1 MLDIKI
7 IIAVKHIYIV
17 LLSAI
22 LVPLFS
28 ACQKE
33 QNEFI
38 DNGTYNFSLSVLND
52 DYTEVIPIKGVKAS
66 QVASKSNLP
75 SWVRD
80 VYLTGGVENG
90 HLLLGIDVKADP
102 AMEDR
107 REAAITLNMT
117 NGSTVELKLVQWPT
131 FTDGTN
137 DVLQSTNTQFEKK
150 WYDVQEIEL
159 VVSSGYENGRLV
171 TQSIKAPLPW
181 AHDLLPQQHL
191 PEETL
196 MNMMAFKEDWALVFN
211 LTGIKS
217 RPNFHY
223 FALYN
228 KYCGKL
234 RIFYYITQE
243 NMPESD
249 ANDHMWVAAFDK
261 SLAEHVSAQ
270 FALPYNVAPTENF
283 KSLANVFMT
292 TAKTDSWKQGTAGKV
307 IPAVGWWAFD
317 VDLSLMRP
325 HDFFARELTKSL
337 QVSLKL
343 FNQDNVWLDS
353 IMQGSLD
360 GKLDGKMNLEAL
372 EKTFSSLSAGGKA
385 GTVFGDFFGSA
396 GGLLMNTYFLK
407 TTAGGENAN
416 GGWACLAGCV
426 ISLAGKYLNDFAR
439 DENPPKPDENFGKF
453 DADIN
458 LDLQATMTT
467 SGVISGERSTT
478 VPNAEM
484 SSGYLKQKD
493 ADGKDTYLGS
503 GVCNIDYTPVIYV
516 VKDAYWYER
525 HAKVF
530 SKSKAFNL
538 ENDETKPV
546 NSYYIAKDAS
556 LPGLRLISFLDPT
569 SIGGIR
575 LNTALYPE
583 GLENVNVNISYG
595 VFPGSNPGY
604 TNAFRSAI
612 GLEKLPYWTL
622 CSKSEFSTQNNT
634 QFKTFKYPRTSIIF
648 QDIKPDEAVFADVVA
663 TRLSSQ
669 LINGNI
675 ERRYYGQSA
684 YYTKQSITPDEV
696 DNVQYVSDPEIFVPF
711 SIEKKCLYDPIVPD
725 FVVTVQITAKVSAGE
740 GYYVTHTLRFVPQ
753 IVLISYKDIDRI
765 AREANSRRPF
775 LTGPAGVTVNYSTMD
790 QLLNRLSNFTTA
802 VKE

>member
-1 MLDIKI
+1 M
-7 IIAVKHIYIV
+7 KHIYFV

-22 LVPLFS
+22 LVSLLS

-33 QNEFI
+33 QNEPI
-38 DNGTYNFSLSVLND
+38 DNGTYNYSLSVLND

-75 SWVRD
+75 SWVKD
-80 VYLTGGVENG
+80 VYLTGEVENG
-90 HLLLGIDVKADP
+90 NLLLGIDVKGDP
-102 AMEDR
+102 TLEDR
-107 REAAITLNMT
+107 REAAITLSMSNR
-117 NGSTVELKLVQWPT
+117 STVELKLVQWPT
-131 FTDGTN
+131 LTDGTN
-137 DVLQSTNTQFEKK
+137 AVLESTNTQFEKK
-150 WYDVQEIEL
+150 WYDAREIDL
-159 VVSSGYENGRLV
+159 VVGSGYENGIP
-171 TQSIKAPLPW
+171 SIKTITVALPW

-191 PEETL
+191 PEKTL
-196 MNMMAFKEDWALVFN
+196 MEMMAFKEDWSLVFN
-211 LTGIKS
+211 LTGILS
-217 RPNFHY
+217 RPDYHY
-223 FALYN
+223 FGLYN
-228 KYCGKL
+228 RYSGKL

-243 NMPESD
+243 NMPASD
-249 ANDHMWVAAFDK
+249 ANDHMWVAAFDN
-261 SLAEHVSAQ
+261 SLAEHLSAQ
-270 FALPYNVAPTENF
+270 FALPYNVTPTDKY
-283 KSLANVFMT
+283 KSLANVVMT
-292 TAKTDSWKQGTAGKV
+292 TARTDSWKQGTTGKV

-317 VDLSLMRP
+317 VDMSTMRP
-325 HDFFARELTKSL
+325 HNFFAKDLTKSL

-372 EKTFSSLSAGGKA
+372 EKTFSSLSSGGKA
-385 GTVFGDFFGSA
+385 GAVFGDIFGSA
-396 GGLLMNTYFLK
+396 SGLMMNTYFLRAC
-407 TTAGGENAN
+407 TGGLETP
-416 GGWACLAGCV
+416 GGAVTCAIGCAL
-426 ISLAGKYLNDFAR
+426 SLTGKLLDDFAR
-439 DENPPKPDENFGKF
+439 DENPPTLDENFGKF

-484 SSGYLKQKD
+484 SSGYIKQKD
-493 ADGKDTYLGS
+493 ADGKDTFIGS

-538 ENDETKPV
+538 DDDDTKPV

-556 LPGLRLISFLDPT
+556 LPALRLISFLDPT

-604 TNAFRSAI
+604 TNAFRRAI
-612 GLEKLPYWTL
+612 GLEELPYWTL
-622 CSKSEFSTQNNT
+622 CTQSNFSTQDNT
-634 QFKTFKYPRTSIIF
+634 EFKTFKYPRTSDIF
-648 QDIKPDEAVFADVVA
+648 KDISTDDAVFADVVA

-684 YYTKQSITPDEV
+684 YYTRELATPEEV

-725 FVVTVQITAKVSAGE
+725 FVVTVQITANVSTGE
-740 GYYVTHTLRFVPQ
+740 GYFITNTLRFVPK
-753 IVLISYKDIDRI
+753 IVLISYNDIDRI
-765 AREANSRRPF
+765 ASEANSRRTSM
-775 LTGPAGVTVNYSTMD
+775 TGPEGVTVNYSTMD

-802 VKE
+802 VK

>member
-33 QNEFI
+33 QNELI

-75 SWVRD
+75 TWVRD
-80 VYLTGGVENG
+80 VYLTGEVENG
-90 HLLLGIDVKADP
+90 SLLLGIDVKADP

-107 REAAITLNMT
+107 REAAITLNMS
-117 NGSTVELKLVQWPT
+117 NGSTVELELVQWPT
-131 FTDGTN
+131 LTDGTN
-137 DVLQSTNTQFEKK
+137 AVLQSTNTQFENK
-150 WYDVQEIEL
+150 WYDAKEISL
-159 VVSSGYENGRLV
+159 VTGSSYENGRPNITTITV
-171 TQSIKAPLPW
+171 PLPW

-191 PEETL
+191 PEVTL
-196 MNMMAFKEDWALVFN
+196 MQMMAFKEDWSLVFN
-211 LTGIKS
+211 LTGIQS

-223 FALYN
+223 FGLYN
-228 KYCGKL
+228 KYSGKL

-243 NMPESD
+243 NMPASD
-249 ANDHMWVAAFDK
+249 ANDHMWVAAFDN
-261 SLAEHVSAQ
+261 SLAEHLSAQ
-270 FALPYNVAPTENF
+270 FALPYNVTPTDKY
-283 KSLANVFMT
+283 KSLANVVMT
-292 TAKTDSWKQGTAGKV
+292 TARTDSWKQGTTGKV

-317 VDLSLMRP
+317 VDMSTMRP
-325 HDFFARELTKSL
+325 HNFFAKDLTKSL

-343 FNQDNVWLDS
+343 FNQNNVWLDS

-372 EKTFSSLSAGGKA
+372 EKTFSSLSSGGKA
-385 GTVFGDFFGSA
+385 GAVFGDVFGSA

-407 TTAGGENAN
+407 TIADGENAA
-416 GGWACLAGCV
+416 GGWTCVAGCA
-426 ISLAGKYLNDFAR
+426 ISIVGKILNDFAR
-439 DENPPKPDENFGKF
+439 DTNPPKPDENFGKF

-484 SSGYLKQKD
+484 SSGYIKQKD
-493 ADGKDTYLGS
+493 ADGKDTFIGS

-538 ENDETKPV
+538 DDDDTKPV

-556 LPGLRLISFLDPT
+556 LPALRLISFLDPT

-604 TNAFRSAI
+604 TNAFRRAI
-612 GLEKLPYWTL
+612 GLEELPYWTL
-622 CSKSEFSTQNNT
+622 CTQSNFSTQDNT
-634 QFKTFKYPRTSIIF
+634 EFKTFKYPRTSDIF
-648 QDIKPDEAVFADVVA
+648 KDISTDDAVFADVVA

-684 YYTKQSITPDEV
+684 YYTRELATPEEV

-725 FVVTVQITAKVSAGE
+725 FVVTVQITANVSTGE
-740 GYYVTHTLRFVPQ
+740 GYFITNTLRFVPK
-753 IVLISYKDIDRI
+753 IVLISYNDIDRI
-765 AREANSRRPF
+765 ASEANSRRTSM
-775 LTGPAGVTVNYSTMD
+775 TGPEGVTVNYSTMD

>member
-1 MLDIKI
+1 MNK
-7 IIAVKHIYIV
+7 IYI
-17 LLSAI
+17 LLVSAI

-33 QNEFI
+33 QHEPI
-38 DNGTYNFSLSVLND
+38 DNGIYNFSLSVLND

-66 QVASKSNLP
+66 LVASKSNLP
-75 SWVRD
+75 SWVKD

-90 HLLLGIDVKADP
+90 NLLLGIDVKADP

-107 REAAITLNMT
+107 REASITLSMT
-117 NGSTVELKLVQWPT
+117 NGSTVELELVQWPT
-131 FTDGTN
+131 LTDGTN
-137 DVLQSTNTQFEKK
+137 DALQSTNTQFEKK
-150 WYDVQEIEL
+150 WYDAREISL
-159 VVSSGYENGRLV
+159 VTGSGYENGRPNITTITV
-171 TQSIKAPLPW
+171 PLPW

-191 PEETL
+191 AEATL
-196 MNMMAFKEDWALVFN
+196 TQMMVFKEDWSLVFN
-211 LTGIKS
+211 LTGILS

-223 FALYN
+223 FGLYN
-228 KYCGKL
+228 KYSGKL
-234 RIFYYITQE
+234 RIFYYMTQE
-243 NMPESD
+243 NLPESD

-261 SLAEHVSAQ
+261 SLAEHTSAQ
-270 FALPYNVAPTENF
+270 FALPYNVTPTDNY
-283 KSLANVFMT
+283 KSIANVVMT

-307 IPAVGWWAFD
+307 IPAEGWWAFD

-325 HDFFARELTKSL
+325 HNFFAKDLTKSL

-360 GKLDGKMNLEAL
+360 GKLAGKMNLKAL
-372 EKTFSSLSAGGKA
+372 EKTFASLTSGGTAAVASSDVL
-385 GTVFGDFFGSA
+385 GSA

-407 TTAGGENAN
+407 AVAGDATEL
-416 GGWACLAGCV
+416 GGWGCAFGCAL
-426 ISLAGKYLNDFAR
+426 SLTGKLLDDFATDKEPHY
-439 DENPPKPDENFGKF
+439 DEDFGKF

-484 SSGYLKQKD
+484 SSAYLKQKD

-503 GVCNIDYTPVIYV
+503 GVCNIDDTPVIYV

-525 HAKVF
+525 HAMVF
-530 SKSKAFNL
+530 SKEKAFNL

-569 SIGGIR
+569 SIGGIH

-583 GLENVNVNISYG
+583 GLEKVNVSISYG

-612 GLEKLPYWTL
+612 GLEKLPSWTL
-622 CSKSEFSTQNNT
+622 CSRSEFSTQYNP
-634 QFKTFKYPRTSIIF
+634 QFKTFKYPRTSKIF
-648 QDIKPDEAVFADVVA
+648 TDIKPVEDVYADIVA

-684 YYTKQSITPDEV
+684 YYTKQNITPDEV
-696 DNVQYVSDPEIFVPF
+696 DNVQFVSDPEIFVPF
-711 SIEKKCLYDPIVPD
+711 SMEKKCLYDPIVPD
-725 FVVTVQITAKVSAGE
+725 FVVTVQITARVPGFS
-740 GYYVTHTLRFVPQ
+740 VTNTLRFVPK

-765 AREANSRRPF
+765 ASEANSRRNSM
-775 LTGPAGVTVNYSTMD
+775 TGPAGVPVDYPTMD
-790 QLLNRLSNFTTA
+790 QLLSRLSNFTTA

>member
-1 MLDIKI
+1 MKNF
-7 IIAVKHIYIV
+7 YIV

-33 QNEFI
+33 QNELV

-52 DYTEVIPIKGVKAS
+52 DYTEVIPIKGVKVS
-66 QVASKSNLP
+66 RVASKSNLP
-75 SWVRD
+75 SWVKD
-80 VYLTGGVENG
+80 VYLTGGMENG
-90 HLLLGIDVKADP
+90 NLLLGIDVKADP

-117 NGSTVELKLVQWPT
+117 NGSTVDLKLVQWPT
-131 FTDGTN
+131 LTEGTN
-137 DVLQSTNTQFEKK
+137 AVLQSTNTQFEKK
-150 WYDVQEIEL
+150 WYEAKEIAL
-159 VVSSGYENGRLV
+159 VTGSGYENGIP
-171 TQSIKAPLPW
+171 SIKTITVALPW

-191 PEETL
+191 PLETL
-196 MNMMAFKEDWALVFN
+196 MNMMAFKEDWSLAFN
-211 LTGIKS
+211 LTGIPS
-217 RPNFHY
+217 RPNFNY
-223 FALYN
+223 FGLYN
-228 KYCGKL
+228 KYSGKL
-234 RIFYYITQE
+234 RIFYYMTEE
-243 NMPESD
+243 NMPASD

-270 FALPYNVAPTENF
+270 FALPYNVTPTDNY
-283 KSLANVFMT
+283 KSIANVVMT

-307 IPAVGWWAFD
+307 LPAVGWWAFD

-325 HDFFARELTKSL
+325 HDFFAKDLTKSL

-360 GKLDGKMNLEAL
+360 GKLDGKMNLQAL
-372 EKTFSSLSAGGKA
+372 EKTFSSLSSGGKA
-385 GTVFGDFFGSA
+385 GAVFGDVFGSA

-407 TTAGGENAN
+407 TIADGENAA
-416 GGWACLAGCV
+416 GGWTCVAGCA
-426 ISLAGKYLNDFAR
+426 ISIVGKILNDFAR
-439 DENPPKPDENFGKF
+439 DTNPPKPDENFGKF

-467 SGVISGERSTT
+467 AGVISGERSTT

-484 SSGYLKQKD
+484 SSGYFKQKD

-503 GVCNIDYTPVIYV
+503 GVCNIDNTPVIYV

-538 ENDETKPV
+538 EDDKTKPV

-583 GLENVNVNISYG
+583 GLEKVSVNISYG

-604 TNAFRSAI
+604 TNAFRSTI
-612 GLEKLPYWTL
+612 GLEKIPYWTL

-634 QFKTFKYPRTSIIF
+634 EFKTFKYPRTSNIF
-648 QDIKPDEAVFADVVA
+648 KDINPVEDVYADMVA

-696 DNVQYVSDPEIFVPF
+696 DEVQYVSDPEIFVPF
-711 SIEKKCLYDPIVPD
+711 SVEKKCLYDPIVPD
-725 FVVTVQITAKVSAGE
+725 FVVTVQITANVSAGE
-740 GYYVTHTLRFVPQ
+740 GYFVTHTLRFVPK
-753 IVLISYKDIDRI
+753 IVLISYKDIDSI
-765 AREANSRRPF
+765 AGQANSRRASM
-775 LTGPAGVTVNYSTMD
+775 TGPSGVTVDYTTMD

>member
-1 MLDIKI
+1 MKRIYI
-7 IIAVKHIYIV
+7 II
-17 LLSAI
+17 LSAI

-28 ACQKE
+28 ACQKD
-33 QNEFI
+33 QNEPI
-38 DNGTYNFSLSVLND
+38 DNGTYRYSLSVLND
-52 DYTEVIPIKGVKAS
+52 DYTEVIPIKGVQVS
-66 QVASKSNLP
+66 QVASKTNLP
-75 SWVRD
+75 SWVSD

-90 HLLLGIDVKADP
+90 DLLLGIDVKGDP

-117 NGSTVELKLVQWPT
+117 NGSTVELELVQWPSL
-131 FTDGTN
+131 TDGTN
-137 DVLQSTNTQFEKK
+137 DVLQSVNTQFEKK

-171 TQSIKAPLPW
+171 TKSIMEPLPW

-191 PEETL
+191 PEGTL
-196 MNMMAFKEDWALVFN
+196 MQMMAYKEDWALVFN

-217 RPNFHY
+217 RPDYHY
-223 FALYN
+223 FGLYN
-228 KYCGKL
+228 KYSGKL
-234 RIFYYITQE
+234 RIFYYITKE
-243 NMPESD
+243 NMPASD

-261 SLAEHVSAQ
+261 SLAEHTSAQ
-270 FALPYNVAPTENF
+270 FALPYNVTPTEEF

-317 VDLSLMRP
+317 VDLSTMRP
-325 HDFFARELTKSL
+325 HDFFAKDLTKSL

-372 EKTFSSLSAGGKA
+372 EKTFTSLTTAGKA
-385 GTVFGDFFGSA
+385 GTAMGDVFGTF
-396 GGLLMNTYFLK
+396 GGLMMNTYFLK
-407 TTAGGENAN
+407 TIAGGDSMT
-416 GGWACLAGCV
+416 GGAAVCAVGAAV
-426 ISLAGKYLNDFAR
+426 SLVGKIFDDFA
-439 DENPPKPDENFGKF
+439 DDSAPPTPDETFGKF

-493 ADGKDTYLGS
+493 ADGKDTFLGS
-503 GVCNIDYTPVIYV
+503 GVCNIDYSPIIYV

-530 SKSKAFNL
+530 SKEKAFNL
-538 ENDETKPV
+538 EDDETKPV

-556 LPGLRLISFLDPT
+556 QPGLRLISFLDPT
-569 SIGGIR
+569 SIGGIH

-583 GLENVNVNISYG
+583 GLDYVNVNISYG

-622 CSKSEFSTQNNT
+622 CSQSEFSTQGNEE
-634 QFKTFKYPRTSIIF
+634 FKTFKYPRTSDIF
-648 QDIKPDEAVFADVVA
+648 KDIATDDAVFADVVA

-684 YYTKQSITPDEV
+684 YYTKQLVTPEEV
-696 DNVQYVSDPEIFVPF
+696 DEVQYVSDPEIFVPF
-711 SIEKKCLYDPIVPD
+711 SVEKKCLYDPIVPD
-725 FVVTVQITAKVSAGE
+725 FVVTVQITAKVTTGE
-740 GYYVTHTLRFVPQ
+740 GYYITNNMRFVPK

-765 AREANSRRPF
+765 AQEANSRRASM
-775 LTGPAGVTVNYSTMD
+775 TGPAGVTVYYNTMD
-790 QLLNRLSNFTTA
+790 QLLNRLSNFSTA
-802 VKE
+802 VK

>member
-1 MLDIKI
+1 MKN
-7 IIAVKHIYIV
+7 IYII

-33 QNEFI
+33 QNNPI
-38 DNGTYNFSLSVLND
+38 DSGTYSFSLSVLND
-52 DYTEVIPIKGVKAS
+52 DYTEVIPIKGVKVS

-75 SWVRD
+75 FWVSD
-80 VYLTGGVENG
+80 VYLTGGAENG
-90 HLLLGIDVKADP
+90 NLLLGIDVKGDP
-102 AMEDR
+102 TMEDR
-107 REAAITLNMT
+107 REAAITLSMT
-117 NGSTVELKLVQWPT
+117 NGSTVELELIQWPSLT
-131 FTDGTN
+131 GGTN

-150 WYDVQEIEL
+150 WYDAQEIEL

-171 TQSIKAPLPW
+171 TKSINEPLPW

-196 MNMMAFKEDWALVFN
+196 MEMMAYKEDWALVFN

-217 RPNFHY
+217 RPDYHY
-223 FALYN
+223 FGLYN
-228 KYCGKL
+228 KYSGKL
-234 RIFYYITQE
+234 RIFYFITKE
-243 NMPESD
+243 NMPASD

-261 SLAEHVSAQ
+261 SLAEHASAQ
-270 FALPYNVAPTENF
+270 FALPYNVTPTDKY
-283 KSLANVFMT
+283 KSLANVVMA
-292 TAKTDSWKQGTAGKV
+292 TARTDSWKQGTAGKV

-317 VDLSLMRP
+317 VDLSTMRP
-325 HDFFARELTKSL
+325 HDFFAKDLAKSL

-360 GKLDGKMNLEAL
+360 GKLDGKMNLRAL
-372 EKTFSSLSAGGKA
+372 EKTFTSLTKDGQVATGFVNGLE
-385 GTVFGDFFGSA
+385 GV
-396 GGLLMNTYFLK
+396 GGLLTNTYFMK
-407 TTAGGENAN
+407 TIFGESL
-416 GGWACLAGCV
+416 GWGTGVCAFGALV
-426 ISLAGKYLNDFAR
+426 SLAGKFVDDYATETAPSR
-439 DENPPKPDENFGKF
+439 PDEHFGKF

-467 SGVISGERSTT
+467 SGEIIGERSTT

-484 SSGYLKQKD
+484 SSGYFKQKD
-493 ADGKDTYLGS
+493 ADGKDTHLGS

-530 SKSKAFNL
+530 SKEKAFNL
-538 ENDETKPV
+538 DDDDTKPV

-583 GLENVNVNISYG
+583 GLENVIVCISYG

-604 TNAFRSAI
+604 TNAFRRAI
-612 GLEKLPYWTL
+612 GLEELPHWTL
-622 CSKSEFSTQNNT
+622 CAQSNFSTQNNT
-634 QFKTFKYPRTSIIF
+634 EFKTFKYPRTSDIF
-648 QDIKPDEAVFADVVA
+648 KDISTDDAVFADVVA

-684 YYTKQSITPDEV
+684 YYTRELATPEEV
-696 DNVQYVSDPEIFVPF
+696 DNVQFVSDPEIFVPF
-711 SIEKKCLYDPIVPD
+711 SVEKQCLYDPIVPD
-725 FVVTVQITAKVSAGE
+725 FVVTVQITAKVTTGE
-740 GYYVTHTLRFVPQ
+740 GYYITNNMRFVPK

-765 AREANSRRPF
+765 ASEANSRRASM
-775 LTGPAGVTVNYSTMD
+775 TGPAGVTVYYNTMD

>member
-1 MLDIKI
+1 MKRIDII
-7 IIAVKHIYIV
+7 

-33 QNEFI
+33 QNNPI
-38 DNGTYNFSLSVLND
+38 DSGIYSFSLSVLND
-52 DYTEVIPIKGVKAS
+52 DYTEVIPIKGVQAS
-66 QVASKSNLP
+66 QVVSKNNLP
-75 SWVRD
+75 SWVKD
-80 VYLTGGVENG
+80 VYLTGEVENG
-90 HLLLGIDVKADP
+90 NLLLGIDVKGDP
-102 AMEDR
+102 TMEDR

-117 NGSTVELKLVQWPT
+117 NGSTVELELIQWPSLT
-131 FTDGTN
+131 GGDN
-137 DVLQSTNTQFEKK
+137 DVLQSVNTKFEKK

-171 TQSIKAPLPW
+171 TKSIMAPLPW
-181 AHDLLPQQHL
+181 ASDLLPQQHL

-196 MNMMAFKEDWALVFN
+196 MQMMAFKEDWALVFN

-217 RPNFHY
+217 RPDYHY
-223 FALYN
+223 FGLYN
-228 KYCGKL
+228 KYSGKL
-234 RIFYYITQE
+234 RVFYYLTQE
-243 NMPESD
+243 NLPASD

-261 SLAEHVSAQ
+261 SLAEHTSSQ
-270 FALPYNVAPTENF
+270 FALPYKVPATENF
-283 KSLANVFMT
+283 KSTANVLMT
-292 TAKTDSWKQGTAGKV
+292 TAKTNSWKQGTAGKV
-307 IPAVGWWAFD
+307 IPAVGWWAFE
-317 VDLSLMRP
+317 VDLSTMRP
-325 HDFFARELTKSL
+325 HDFFAKELNKSL
-337 QVSLKL
+337 QLSLKL

-360 GKLDGKMNLEAL
+360 GKLAGKLNLQAL
-372 EKTFSSLSAGGKA
+372 EKTFSSLSPDGVAGA
-385 GTVFGDFFGSA
+385 VFGDFFGSG
-396 GGLLMNTYFLK
+396 GGLLMNTYFMK
-407 TTAGGENAN
+407 AITGRSETTGGAV
-416 GGWACLAGCV
+416 GCAIGCAV
-426 ISLAGKYLNDFAR
+426 SFVGKLLDDFALDK
-439 DENPPKPDENFGKF
+439 DEPDYDEDFGKF

-467 SGVISGERSTT
+467 SGIISGERSTR

-484 SSGYLKQKD
+484 SSGYFKQKD

-503 GVCNIDYTPVIYV
+503 GVCNIDYTPIIYV

-530 SKSKAFNL
+530 SKEKAFNL
-538 ENDETKPV
+538 EDDETKPV

-556 LPGLRLISFLDPT
+556 QPGLRLISFLDPT
-569 SIGGIR
+569 SIGGIQ
-575 LNTALYPE
+575 LNTDLYPE
-583 GLENVNVNISYG
+583 GLDCVNVGISYG

-604 TNAFRSAI
+604 TNAFRTAI

-622 CSKSEFSTQNNT
+622 CSKSAFSTQNNEE
-634 QFKTFKYPRTSIIF
+634 FKTFKYPRTDDIF
-648 QDIKPDEAVFADVVA
+648 KDIGTDEAVFANVVA

-684 YYTKQSITPDEV
+684 YYTKQFVTPEEV
-696 DNVQYVSDPEIFVPF
+696 DEVQYVSDPEIFVPF
-711 SIEKKCLYDPIVPD
+711 DVEKQCLYDPIVPD
-725 FVVTVQITAKVSAGE
+725 FVVTVQVTAKVPAVESFS
-740 GYYVTHTLRFVPQ
+740 VTNTLRFVPK

-765 AREANSRRPF
+765 AGEANSRKASM
-775 LTGPAGVTVNYSTMD
+775 TSPAGVTVNYTTMD

>member
-1 MLDIKI
+1 M
-7 IIAVKHIYIV
+7 KHIYFV

-22 LVPLFS
+22 LVSLLS

-33 QNEFI
+33 QNEPI
-38 DNGTYNFSLSVLND
+38 DNGTYNYSLSVLND

-75 SWVRD
+75 SWVKD
-80 VYLTGGVENG
+80 VYLTGEVENG
-90 HLLLGIDVKADP
+90 NLLLGIDVKGDP
-102 AMEDR
+102 TLEDR
-107 REAAITLNMT
+107 REAAITLSMSNR
-117 NGSTVELKLVQWPT
+117 STVELKLVQWPT
-131 FTDGTN
+131 LTDGTN
-137 DVLQSTNTQFEKK
+137 AVLESTNTQFEKK
-150 WYDVQEIEL
+150 WYDAREIDL
-159 VVSSGYENGRLV
+159 VVGSGYENGIP
-171 TQSIKAPLPW
+171 SIKTITVALPW

-191 PEETL
+191 PEKTL
-196 MNMMAFKEDWALVFN
+196 MEMMAFKEDWSLVFN
-211 LTGIKS
+211 LTGILS
-217 RPNFHY
+217 RPDYHY
-223 FALYN
+223 FGLYN
-228 KYCGKL
+228 WYSGQL

-243 NMPESD
+243 NMPASD
-249 ANDHMWVAAFDK
+249 ANDHMWVAAFDN
-261 SLAEHVSAQ
+261 SLAEHLSAQ
-270 FALPYNVAPTENF
+270 FALPYNVTPTDKY
-283 KSLANVFMT
+283 KSLANVVMT
-292 TAKTDSWKQGTAGKV
+292 TARTDSWKQGTTGKV

-317 VDLSLMRP
+317 VDMSTMRP
-325 HDFFARELTKSL
+325 HNFFAKDLTKSL

-343 FNQDNVWLDS
+343 FSQNNVWLDS

-372 EKTFSSLSAGGKA
+372 EKTFSSLSSGGKA
-385 GTVFGDFFGSA
+385 GAVFGDIFGSA
-396 GGLLMNTYFLK
+396 SGLMMNTYFLRAC
-407 TTAGGENAN
+407 TGGLETP
-416 GGWACLAGCV
+416 GGAVTCAIGCAL
-426 ISLAGKYLNDFAR
+426 SLTGKLLDDFAR
-439 DENPPKPDENFGKF
+439 DENPPTLDENFGKF

-484 SSGYLKQKD
+484 SSGYIKQKD
-493 ADGKDTYLGS
+493 ADGKDTFIGS

-538 ENDETKPV
+538 DDDDTKPV

-556 LPGLRLISFLDPT
+556 LPALRLISFLDPT

-604 TNAFRSAI
+604 TNAFRRAI
-612 GLEKLPYWTL
+612 GLEELPYWTL
-622 CSKSEFSTQNNT
+622 CTQSNFSTQDNT
-634 QFKTFKYPRTSIIF
+634 EFKTFKYPRTSDIF
-648 QDIKPDEAVFADVVA
+648 KDISTDDAVFADVVA

-684 YYTKQSITPDEV
+684 YYTRELATPEEV

-725 FVVTVQITAKVSAGE
+725 FVVTVQITAKVPAGE
-740 GYYVTHTLRFVPQ
+740 AFSVTNTLRFVPK

-765 AREANSRRPF
+765 ASEANSRRASM
-775 LTGPAGVTVNYSTMD
+775 TGPAGVTVNYITMD

-802 VKE
+802 VK

>member
-1 MLDIKI
+1 MFGIKI
-7 IIAVKHIYIV
+7 ITVVKHIYFV
-17 LLSAI
+17 LISAI

-33 QNEFI
+33 QNEPI
-38 DNGTYNFSLSVLND
+38 DNGTYNYSLSVLND
-52 DYTEVIPIKGVKAS
+52 DYTEVIPINGVKAS
-66 QVASKSNLP
+66 EVASKSNLP
-75 SWVRD
+75 SWVKD
-80 VYLTGGVENG
+80 VYLTGEVENG
-90 HLLLGIDVKADP
+90 NLLLGIDVKGDP
-102 AMEDR
+102 TLEDR
-107 REAAITLNMT
+107 REAAITLSMSNR
-117 NGSTVELKLVQWPT
+117 STVELKLVQWPT
-131 FTDGTN
+131 LTDGTN
-137 DVLQSTNTQFEKK
+137 AVLQSTNTQFEKK
-150 WYDVQEIEL
+150 WYDAQEIDL
-159 VVSSGYENGRLV
+159 VVESGYENGIPN
-171 TQSIKAPLPW
+171 IKTTTVALPW

-196 MNMMAFKEDWALVFN
+196 MNMMAFKEDWSLVFN
-211 LTGIKS
+211 LTGILS
-217 RPNFHY
+217 RPDYHY
-223 FALYN
+223 FGLYN
-228 KYCGKL
+228 RYSGKL
-234 RIFYYITQE
+234 RVFYYITQE
-243 NMPESD
+243 NMPASD
-249 ANDHMWVAAFDK
+249 ANDHMWVAAFDN
-261 SLAEHVSAQ
+261 SLAEHLSTQ
-270 FALPYNVAPTENF
+270 FALPYNVTPTDKY
-283 KSLANVFMT
+283 KSLANVVMT
-292 TAKTDSWKQGTAGKV
+292 TARTDSWKQGTTGKV
-307 IPAVGWWAFD
+307 IPSVGWWAFD
-317 VDLSLMRP
+317 VDMSTMRP
-325 HDFFARELTKSL
+325 HNFFAKDLTKSL

-343 FNQDNVWLDS
+343 FNQNNVWLDS

-372 EKTFSSLSAGGKA
+372 EKTFSSLSSGGKA
-385 GTVFGDFFGSA
+385 GAVFGDIFGSA
-396 GGLLMNTYFLK
+396 SGLMMNTYFLRAC
-407 TTAGGENAN
+407 TGGLETP
-416 GGWACLAGCV
+416 GGAVTCAIGCAL
-426 ISLAGKYLNDFAR
+426 SLAGKLLDDFAR
-439 DENPPKPDENFGKF
+439 DENPPTLDENFGKF

-484 SSGYLKQKD
+484 SSGYIKQKD
-493 ADGKDTYLGS
+493 ADGKDTFIGS

-538 ENDETKPV
+538 DDDDTKPV

-556 LPGLRLISFLDPT
+556 LPALRLISFLDPT

-604 TNAFRSAI
+604 TNAFRRAI
-612 GLEKLPYWTL
+612 GLEELPYWTL
-622 CSKSEFSTQNNT
+622 CTQSNFSTQDNT
-634 QFKTFKYPRTSIIF
+634 EFKTFKYPRTSDIF
-648 QDIKPDEAVFADVVA
+648 KDISTDDAVFADVVA

-684 YYTKQSITPDEV
+684 YYTRELATPEEV

-725 FVVTVQITAKVSAGE
+725 FVVTVQITANVSTGE
-740 GYYVTHTLRFVPQ
+740 GYFITNTLRFVPK
-753 IVLISYKDIDRI
+753 IVLISYNDIDRI
-765 AREANSRRPF
+765 ASEANSRRASM
-775 LTGPAGVTVNYSTMD
+775 TGPEGVTVNYSTMD

-802 VKE
+802 VK

>member
-1 MLDIKI
+1 M
-7 IIAVKHIYIV
+7 KHIYFV

-22 LVPLFS
+22 LVSLLS

-33 QNEFI
+33 QNEPI
-38 DNGTYNFSLSVLND
+38 DNGTYNYSLSVLND

-75 SWVRD
+75 SWVKD
-80 VYLTGGVENG
+80 VYLTGEVENG
-90 HLLLGIDVKADP
+90 NLLLGIDVKGDP
-102 AMEDR
+102 TLEDR
-107 REAAITLNMT
+107 REAAITLSMSNR
-117 NGSTVELKLVQWPT
+117 STVELKLVQWPT
-131 FTDGTN
+131 LTDGTN
-137 DVLQSTNTQFEKK
+137 AVLESTNTQFEKK
-150 WYDVQEIEL
+150 WYDAREIDL
-159 VVSSGYENGRLV
+159 VVGSGYENGIP
-171 TQSIKAPLPW
+171 SIKTITVALPW

-191 PEETL
+191 PEKTL
-196 MNMMAFKEDWALVFN
+196 MEMMAFKEDWSLVFN
-211 LTGIKS
+211 LTGILS
-217 RPNFHY
+217 RPDYHY
-223 FALYN
+223 FGLYN
-228 KYCGKL
+228 RYSGKL

-243 NMPESD
+243 NMPASD
-249 ANDHMWVAAFDK
+249 ANDHMWVAAFDN
-261 SLAEHVSAQ
+261 SLAEHLSAQ
-270 FALPYNVAPTENF
+270 FALPYNVTPTDKY
-283 KSLANVFMT
+283 KSLANVVMT
-292 TAKTDSWKQGTAGKV
+292 TARTDSWKQGTTGKV

-317 VDLSLMRP
+317 VDMSTMRP
-325 HDFFARELTKSL
+325 HNFFAKDLTKSL

-343 FNQDNVWLDS
+343 FNQNNVWLDS

-372 EKTFSSLSAGGKA
+372 EKTFSSLSSGGKA
-385 GTVFGDFFGSA
+385 GAVFGDIFGSA
-396 GGLLMNTYFLK
+396 SGLMMNTYFLRAC
-407 TTAGGENAN
+407 TGGLETP
-416 GGWACLAGCV
+416 GGAVTCAIGCAL
-426 ISLAGKYLNDFAR
+426 SLTGKLLDDFAR
-439 DENPPKPDENFGKF
+439 DENPPTLDENFGKF

-478 VPNAEM
+478 GPNAEM
-484 SSGYLKQKD
+484 SSGYIKQKD
-493 ADGKDTYLGS
+493 ADGKDTFIGS

-538 ENDETKPV
+538 DDDDTKPV

-556 LPGLRLISFLDPT
+556 LPALRLISFLDPT

-604 TNAFRSAI
+604 TNAFRRAI
-612 GLEKLPYWTL
+612 GLEELPYWTL
-622 CSKSEFSTQNNT
+622 CTQSNFSTQDNT
-634 QFKTFKYPRTSIIF
+634 EFKTFKYPRTSDIF
-648 QDIKPDEAVFADVVA
+648 KDISTDDAVFADVVA

-684 YYTKQSITPDEV
+684 YYTRELATPEEV

-725 FVVTVQITAKVSAGE
+725 FVVTVQITANVSTGE
-740 GYYVTHTLRFVPQ
+740 GYFITNTLRFVPK
-753 IVLISYKDIDRI
+753 IVLISYNDIDRI
-765 AREANSRRPF
+765 ASEANSRRASM
-775 LTGPAGVTVNYSTMD
+775 TGPEGVTVNYSTMD

-802 VKE
+802 VK

>member
-1 MLDIKI
+1 M
-7 IIAVKHIYIV
+7 KHIYFV

-22 LVPLFS
+22 LVSLLS

-33 QNEFI
+33 QNEPI
-38 DNGTYNFSLSVLND
+38 DNGTYNYSLSVLND
-52 DYTEVIPIKGVKAS
+52 DYTEVIPINGVKAS
-66 QVASKSNLP
+66 EVASKSNLP
-75 SWVRD
+75 SWVKD
-80 VYLTGGVENG
+80 VYLTGEVENG
-90 HLLLGIDVKADP
+90 NLLLGIDVKGDP
-102 AMEDR
+102 TLEDR
-107 REAAITLNMT
+107 REAAITLSMSNR
-117 NGSTVELKLVQWPT
+117 STVELKLVQWPT
-131 FTDGTN
+131 LTDGTN
-137 DVLQSTNTQFEKK
+137 AVLESTNTQFEKK
-150 WYDVQEIEL
+150 WYDAREIDL
-159 VVSSGYENGRLV
+159 VVGSGYENGIP
-171 TQSIKAPLPW
+171 SIKTITVALPW

-196 MNMMAFKEDWALVFN
+196 MNMMAFKEDWSLVFN
-211 LTGIKS
+211 LTGILS
-217 RPNFHY
+217 RPDYHY
-223 FALYN
+223 FGLYN
-228 KYCGKL
+228 RYSGKL

-243 NMPESD
+243 NMPASD
-249 ANDHMWVAAFDK
+249 ANDHMWVAAFDN
-261 SLAEHVSAQ
+261 SLAEHLSAQ
-270 FALPYNVAPTENF
+270 FALPYNVTPTDKY
-283 KSLANVFMT
+283 KSLANVVMT
-292 TAKTDSWKQGTAGKV
+292 TARTDSWKQGTTGKV

-317 VDLSLMRP
+317 VDMSTMRP
-325 HDFFARELTKSL
+325 HNFFAKDLTKSL

-343 FNQDNVWLDS
+343 FNQNNVWLDS

-372 EKTFSSLSAGGKA
+372 EKTFSSLSSGGQAGA
-385 GTVFGDFFGSA
+385 VFGDVFGSA
-396 GGLLMNTYFLK
+396 SGLMMNTYFLRAC
-407 TTAGGENAN
+407 TGGLETP
-416 GGWACLAGCV
+416 GGAVTCAIGCAL
-426 ISLAGKYLNDFAR
+426 SLAGKLLDDFAR
-439 DENPPKPDENFGKF
+439 DENPPTLDENFGKF

-484 SSGYLKQKD
+484 SSGYIKQKD
-493 ADGKDTYLGS
+493 ADGKDTFIGS

-538 ENDETKPV
+538 EDDETKPV

-556 LPGLRLISFLDPT
+556 LPALRLISFLDPT

-604 TNAFRSAI
+604 TNAFRRAI
-612 GLEKLPYWTL
+612 GLEELPYWTL
-622 CSKSEFSTQNNT
+622 CTQSNFSTQDNT
-634 QFKTFKYPRTSIIF
+634 EFKTFKYPRTSDIF
-648 QDIKPDEAVFADVVA
+648 KDISTDDAVFADVVA

-684 YYTKQSITPDEV
+684 YYTRELATPEEV

-725 FVVTVQITAKVSAGE
+725 FVVTVQITANVSTGE
-740 GYYVTHTLRFVPQ
+740 GYFITNTLRFVPK
-753 IVLISYKDIDRI
+753 IVLISYNDIDRI
-765 AREANSRRPF
+765 ASEANSRRASM
-775 LTGPAGVTVNYSTMD
+775 TGPEGVTVNYSTMD

-802 VKE
+802 VK

>member
-1 MLDIKI
+1 MKRSFI
-7 IIAVKHIYIV
+7 ILISV
-17 LLSAI
+17 I

-28 ACQKE
+28 ACHKE
-33 QNEFI
+33 LDNNGPV
-38 DNGTYNFSLSVLND
+38 DNGRYSFSLSVLND

-80 VYLTGGVENG
+80 VYLTGEVEDGN
-90 HLLLGIDVKADP
+90 LLLGIDVKADP
-102 AMEDR
+102 TMEDR
-107 REAAITLNMT
+107 REAAITLSMT
-117 NGSTVELKLVQWPT
+117 NGSTVDLKLVQWPSLA
-131 FTDGTN
+131 DGTN
-137 DVLQSTNTQFEKK
+137 AVLQSTNTQFENK
-150 WYDVQEIEL
+150 WYEAKEIDL
-159 VVSSGYENGRLV
+159 VVGSGYENGIPN
-171 TQSIKAPLPW
+171 IKTIKVALPW

-191 PEETL
+191 PERTL
-196 MNMMAFKEDWALVFN
+196 MDMMAFSEDWSLVFN
-211 LTGIKS
+211 LTGILS

-223 FALYN
+223 FGLYN
-228 KYCGKL
+228 KYSGKL
-234 RIFYYITQE
+234 RVFYYITEE
-243 NMPESD
+243 NIPDSD
-249 ANDHMWVAAFDK
+249 ANDHLWVAAFDK
-261 SLAEHVSAQ
+261 SLAEHTSGQ
-270 FALPYNVAPTENF
+270 FSLPYNVAPTDKY
-283 KSLANVFMT
+283 KSLANVVMT

-307 IPAVGWWAFD
+307 IPSVGWWAFD
-317 VDLSLMRP
+317 VDLSTMRP
-325 HDFFARELTKSL
+325 HDFFAKDLTKSL

-360 GKLDGKMNLEAL
+360 GKLDGKMNLRAL
-372 EKTFSSLSAGGKA
+372 EKTFTSLSTDGTAAVAAGDILGAGG
-385 GTVFGDFFGSA
+385 
-396 GGLLMNTYFLK
+396 GLFMNTYFLK
-407 TTAGGENAN
+407 ALTGGETT
-416 GGWACLAGCV
+416 GGAWCAVAGCV
-426 ISLAGKYLNDFAR
+426 VSLVGKLVDDFAA
-439 DENPPKPDENFGKF
+439 DTNPPDPDESFGKL

-484 SSGYLKQKD
+484 SSGYIKQKD
-493 ADGKDTYLGS
+493 ADGKDTFIGS
-503 GVCNIDYTPVIYV
+503 GVCNIDNTPVIYV

-538 ENDETKPV
+538 EDDETKPV

-556 LPGLRLISFLDPT
+556 QPGLRLISFLDPT

-575 LNTALYPE
+575 LNTDLYPE
-583 GLENVNVNISYG
+583 GLKNVNVTISYG

-604 TNAFRSAI
+604 TNAFRTAI
-612 GLEKLPYWTL
+612 GLDKLPYWTL
-622 CSKSEFSTQNNT
+622 CTQSSFSTQDNT
-634 QFKTFKYPRTSIIF
+634 EFKTFKYPRTSAIF
-648 QDIKPDEAVFADVVA
+648 KDINLDEAVFADVVA

-684 YYTKQSITPDEV
+684 YYTREVATPEEV

-711 SIEKKCLYDPIVPD
+711 SVEKKCLYDPIVPD
-725 FVVTVQITAKVSAGE
+725 FVVTVQITANVSTGE
-740 GYYVTHTLRFVPQ
+740 GYFITNTMRFVPK
-753 IVLISYKDIDRI
+753 IVLISYKDIDSI
-765 AREANSRRPF
+765 ASQANSRKNSM
-775 LTGPAGVTVNYSTMD
+775 TGPAGVTVNYSTMD

-802 VKE
+802 VK

>member
-1 MLDIKI
+1 M
-7 IIAVKHIYIV
+7 KHIYFV

-22 LVPLFS
+22 LVSLLS

-33 QNEFI
+33 QNEPI
-38 DNGTYNFSLSVLND
+38 DNGTYNYSLSVLND

-75 SWVRD
+75 SWVKD
-80 VYLTGGVENG
+80 VYLTGEVENG
-90 HLLLGIDVKADP
+90 NLLLGIDVKGDP
-102 AMEDR
+102 TLEDR
-107 REAAITLNMT
+107 REAAITLSMSNR
-117 NGSTVELKLVQWPT
+117 STVELKLVQWPT
-131 FTDGTN
+131 LTEGTN
-137 DVLQSTNTQFEKK
+137 AVLQSTNTQFEKK
-150 WYDVQEIEL
+150 WYEAKEIAL
-159 VVSSGYENGRLV
+159 VTGSGYENGIP
-171 TQSIKAPLPW
+171 SIKTITVALPW

-191 PEETL
+191 PEKTL
-196 MNMMAFKEDWALVFN
+196 MEMMAFKEDWSLVFN
-211 LTGIKS
+211 LTGILS
-217 RPNFHY
+217 RPDYHY
-223 FALYN
+223 FGLYN
-228 KYCGKL
+228 RYSGKL
-234 RIFYYITQE
+234 RIFYYLTQE
-243 NMPESD
+243 NMPASD
-249 ANDHMWVAAFDK
+249 ANDHMWVAAFDN
-261 SLAEHVSAQ
+261 SLAEHLSAQ
-270 FALPYNVAPTENF
+270 FALPYNVTPTDKY
-283 KSLANVFMT
+283 KSLANVVMT
-292 TAKTDSWKQGTAGKV
+292 TARTDSWKQGTTGKV

-317 VDLSLMRP
+317 VDMSTMRP
-325 HDFFARELTKSL
+325 HNFFAKDLTKSL

-343 FNQDNVWLDS
+343 FNQNNVWLDS

-372 EKTFSSLSAGGKA
+372 EKTFSSLSSGGKA
-385 GTVFGDFFGSA
+385 GAVFGDIFGSA
-396 GGLLMNTYFLK
+396 SGLMMNTYFLRAC
-407 TTAGGENAN
+407 TGGLETP
-416 GGWACLAGCV
+416 GGAVTCAIGCAL
-426 ISLAGKYLNDFAR
+426 SLTGKLLDDFAR
-439 DENPPKPDENFGKF
+439 DENPPTLDENFGKF

-484 SSGYLKQKD
+484 SSGYIKQKD
-493 ADGKDTYLGS
+493 ADGKDTFIGS

-538 ENDETKPV
+538 DDDDTKPV

-556 LPGLRLISFLDPT
+556 LPALRLISFLDPT

-604 TNAFRSAI
+604 TNAFRRAI
-612 GLEKLPYWTL
+612 GLEELPYWTL
-622 CSKSEFSTQNNT
+622 CTQSNFSTQDNT
-634 QFKTFKYPRTSIIF
+634 EFKTFKYPRTSDIF
-648 QDIKPDEAVFADVVA
+648 KDISTDDAVFADVVA

-684 YYTKQSITPDEV
+684 YYTRELATPEEV

-725 FVVTVQITAKVSAGE
+725 FVVTVQITANVSTGE
-740 GYYVTHTLRFVPQ
+740 GYFITNTLRFVPK
-753 IVLISYKDIDRI
+753 IVLISYNDIDRI
-765 AREANSRRPF
+765 ASEANSRRASM
-775 LTGPAGVTVNYSTMD
+775 TGPEGVTVNYSTMD
-790 QLLNRLSNFTTA
+790 QLLNRLANFTTA
-802 VKE
+802 VK

>member
-1 MLDIKI
+1 M
-7 IIAVKHIYIV
+7 KHIYFV

-22 LVPLFS
+22 LVSLLS

-33 QNEFI
+33 QNEPI
-38 DNGTYNFSLSVLND
+38 DNGTYNYSLSVLND

-75 SWVRD
+75 SWVKD
-80 VYLTGGVENG
+80 VYLTGEVENG
-90 HLLLGIDVKADP
+90 NLLLGIDVKGDP
-102 AMEDR
+102 TLEDR
-107 REAAITLNMT
+107 REAAITLSMSNR
-117 NGSTVELKLVQWPT
+117 STVELKLVQWPT
-131 FTDGTN
+131 LTDGTN
-137 DVLQSTNTQFEKK
+137 AVLQSTNTQFEKK
-150 WYDVQEIEL
+150 WYDAKEIDL
-159 VVSSGYENGRLV
+159 VTGSGYENGIP
-171 TQSIKAPLPW
+171 SIKTITVALPW

-191 PEETL
+191 PEKTL
-196 MNMMAFKEDWALVFN
+196 MEMMAFKEDWSLVFN
-211 LTGIKS
+211 LTGILS
-217 RPNFHY
+217 RPDYHY
-223 FALYN
+223 FGLYN
-228 KYCGKL
+228 RYSGKL
-234 RIFYYITQE
+234 RIFYYLTQE
-243 NMPESD
+243 NMPASD
-249 ANDHMWVAAFDK
+249 ANDHMWVAAFDN
-261 SLAEHVSAQ
+261 SLAEHLSTQ
-270 FALPYNVAPTENF
+270 FALPYNVTPTDKY
-283 KSLANVFMT
+283 KSLANVVMT
-292 TAKTDSWKQGTAGKV
+292 TARTDSWKQGTTGKV

-317 VDLSLMRP
+317 VDMSTMRP
-325 HDFFARELTKSL
+325 HNFFAKDLTKSL

-343 FNQDNVWLDS
+343 FNQNNVWLDS

-372 EKTFSSLSAGGKA
+372 EKTFSSLSSGGKA
-385 GTVFGDFFGSA
+385 GAVFGDVFGSA
-396 GGLLMNTYFLK
+396 SGLMMNTYFLRAC
-407 TTAGGENAN
+407 TGGLETP
-416 GGWACLAGCV
+416 GGAVTCAIGCAL
-426 ISLAGKYLNDFAR
+426 SLTGKLLDDFAR
-439 DENPPKPDENFGKF
+439 DENPPTLDENFGKF

-484 SSGYLKQKD
+484 SSGYIKQKD
-493 ADGKDTYLGS
+493 ADGKDTFIGS

-538 ENDETKPV
+538 EDDETKPV

-556 LPGLRLISFLDPT
+556 LPALRLISFLDPT

-604 TNAFRSAI
+604 TNAFRRAI
-612 GLEKLPYWTL
+612 GLEELPYWTL
-622 CSKSEFSTQNNT
+622 CTQSNFSTQDNT
-634 QFKTFKYPRTSIIF
+634 EFKTFKYPRTSDIF
-648 QDIKPDEAVFADVVA
+648 KDISTDDAVFADVVA

-684 YYTKQSITPDEV
+684 YYTRELATPEEV

-725 FVVTVQITAKVSAGE
+725 FVVTVQITANVSTGE
-740 GYYVTHTLRFVPQ
+740 GYFITNTLRFVPK
-753 IVLISYKDIDRI
+753 IVLISYNDIDRI
-765 AREANSRRPF
+765 ASEANSRRASM
-775 LTGPAGVTVNYSTMD
+775 TGPEGVTVNYSTMD

-802 VKE
+802 VK

>member
-1 MLDIKI
+1 M
-7 IIAVKHIYIV
+7 KHIYFV

-22 LVPLFS
+22 LVSLLS

-33 QNEFI
+33 QNEPI
-38 DNGTYNFSLSVLND
+38 DNGTYNYSLSVLND

-75 SWVRD
+75 SWVKD
-80 VYLTGGVENG
+80 VYLTGEVENG
-90 HLLLGIDVKADP
+90 NLLLGIDVKGDP
-102 AMEDR
+102 TLEDR
-107 REAAITLNMT
+107 REAAITLSMSNR
-117 NGSTVELKLVQWPT
+117 STVELKLVQWPT
-131 FTDGTN
+131 LTDGTN
-137 DVLQSTNTQFEKK
+137 AVLESTNTQFEKK
-150 WYDVQEIEL
+150 WYDAREIDL
-159 VVSSGYENGRLV
+159 VVGSGYENGIP
-171 TQSIKAPLPW
+171 SIKTITVALPW

-191 PEETL
+191 PEKTL
-196 MNMMAFKEDWALVFN
+196 MEMMAFKEDWSLVFN
-211 LTGIKS
+211 LTGILS
-217 RPNFHY
+217 RPDYHY
-223 FALYN
+223 FGLYN
-228 KYCGKL
+228 RYSGKL
-234 RIFYYITQE
+234 RVFYYITQE
-243 NMPESD
+243 NMPASD
-249 ANDHMWVAAFDK
+249 ANDHMWVAAFDN
-261 SLAEHVSAQ
+261 SLAEHLSAQ
-270 FALPYNVAPTENF
+270 FALPYNVTPTDKY
-283 KSLANVFMT
+283 KSLANVVMT
-292 TAKTDSWKQGTAGKV
+292 TARTDSWKQGTTGKV
-307 IPAVGWWAFD
+307 IPSVGWWAFD
-317 VDLSLMRP
+317 VDMSTMRP
-325 HDFFARELTKSL
+325 HNFFAKDLTKSL

-343 FNQDNVWLDS
+343 FNQNNVWLDS

-372 EKTFSSLSAGGKA
+372 EKTFSSLSSGGKA
-385 GTVFGDFFGSA
+385 GAVFGDIFGSA
-396 GGLLMNTYFLK
+396 SGLMMNTYFLRAC
-407 TTAGGENAN
+407 TGGLETP
-416 GGWACLAGCV
+416 GGAVTCAIGCAL
-426 ISLAGKYLNDFAR
+426 SLTGKLLDDFAR
-439 DENPPKPDENFGKF
+439 DENPPTLDENFGKF

-484 SSGYLKQKD
+484 SSGYIKQKD
-493 ADGKDTYLGS
+493 ADGKDTFIGS

-538 ENDETKPV
+538 DDDDTKPV

-556 LPGLRLISFLDPT
+556 LPALRLISFLDPT

-604 TNAFRSAI
+604 TNAFRRAI
-612 GLEKLPYWTL
+612 GLEELPYWTL
-622 CSKSEFSTQNNT
+622 CTQSNFSTQDNT
-634 QFKTFKYPRTSIIF
+634 EFKTFKYPRTSDIF
-648 QDIKPDEAVFADVVA
+648 KDISTDDAVFADVVA

-684 YYTKQSITPDEV
+684 YYTRELATPEEV

-725 FVVTVQITAKVSAGE
+725 FVVTVQITANVSTGE
-740 GYYVTHTLRFVPQ
+740 GYFITNTLRFVPK
-753 IVLISYKDIDRI
+753 IVLISYNDIDRI
-765 AREANSRRPF
+765 ASEANSRRASM
-775 LTGPAGVTVNYSTMD
+775 TGPEGVTVNYSTMD

-802 VKE
+802 VK

>member
-1 MLDIKI
+1 M
-7 IIAVKHIYIV
+7 KHIYFV

-22 LVPLFS
+22 LVSLLS

-33 QNEFI
+33 QNEPI
-38 DNGTYNFSLSVLND
+38 DNGTYNYSLSVLND

-75 SWVRD
+75 SWVKD
-80 VYLTGGVENG
+80 VYLTGEVENG
-90 HLLLGIDVKADP
+90 NLLLGIDVKGDP
-102 AMEDR
+102 TLEDR
-107 REAAITLNMT
+107 REAAITLSMSNR
-117 NGSTVELKLVQWPT
+117 STVELKLVQWPT
-131 FTDGTN
+131 LTDGTN
-137 DVLQSTNTQFEKK
+137 AVLESTNTQFEKK
-150 WYDVQEIEL
+150 WYDAREIDL
-159 VVSSGYENGRLV
+159 VVGSGYENGIP
-171 TQSIKAPLPW
+171 SIKTITVALPW

-191 PEETL
+191 PEKTL
-196 MNMMAFKEDWALVFN
+196 MEMMAFKEDWSLVFN
-211 LTGIKS
+211 LTGILS
-217 RPNFHY
+217 RPDYHY
-223 FALYN
+223 FGLYN
-228 KYCGKL
+228 RYSGKL

-243 NMPESD
+243 NMPASD
-249 ANDHMWVAAFDK
+249 ANDHMWVAAFDN
-261 SLAEHVSAQ
+261 SLAEHLSAQ
-270 FALPYNVAPTENF
+270 FALPYNVTPTDKY
-283 KSLANVFMT
+283 KSLANVVMT
-292 TAKTDSWKQGTAGKV
+292 TARTDSWKQGTTGKV

-317 VDLSLMRP
+317 VDMSTMRP
-325 HDFFARELTKSL
+325 HNFFAKDLTKSL

-343 FNQDNVWLDS
+343 FNQNNVWLDS

-372 EKTFSSLSAGGKA
+372 EKTFSSLSSGGKA
-385 GTVFGDFFGSA
+385 GAVFGDIFGSA
-396 GGLLMNTYFLK
+396 SGLMMNTYFLRAC
-407 TTAGGENAN
+407 TGGLETP
-416 GGWACLAGCV
+416 GGAVTCAIGCAL
-426 ISLAGKYLNDFAR
+426 SLTGKLLDDFAR
-439 DENPPKPDENFGKF
+439 DENPPTLDENFGKF

-484 SSGYLKQKD
+484 SSGYIKQKD
-493 ADGKDTYLGS
+493 ADGKDTFIGS

-516 VKDAYWYER
+516 LKDAYWYEG

-538 ENDETKPV
+538 DDDDTKPV

-556 LPGLRLISFLDPT
+556 LPALRLISFLDPT

-604 TNAFRSAI
+604 TNAFRRAI
-612 GLEKLPYWTL
+612 GLEELPYWTL
-622 CSKSEFSTQNNT
+622 CTQSNFSTQDNT
-634 QFKTFKYPRTSIIF
+634 EFKTFKYPRTSDIF
-648 QDIKPDEAVFADVVA
+648 KDISTDDAVFADVVA

-684 YYTKQSITPDEV
+684 YYTRELATPEEV

-725 FVVTVQITAKVSAGE
+725 FVVTVQITANVSTGE
-740 GYYVTHTLRFVPQ
+740 GYFITNTLRFVPK
-753 IVLISYKDIDRI
+753 IVLISYNDIDRI
-765 AREANSRRPF
+765 ASEANSRRASM
-775 LTGPAGVTVNYSTMD
+775 TGPEGVTVNYSTMD

-802 VKE
+802 VK

>member
-1 MLDIKI
+1 M
-7 IIAVKHIYIV
+7 KHLYSV

-22 LVPLFS
+22 LVSLFS

-33 QNEFI
+33 QNNPI
-38 DNGTYNFSLSVLND
+38 DSGTYSFSLSVLND
-52 DYTEVIPIKGVKAS
+52 DYTEVIPIKGVKVS

-75 SWVRD
+75 FWVKD

-90 HLLLGIDVKADP
+90 NLLLGIDVKGDP
-102 AMEDR
+102 TMEDR

-117 NGSTVELKLVQWPT
+117 NGSTVELELVQWPT
-131 FTDGTN
+131 LTDGTN
-137 DVLQSTNTQFEKK
+137 DVLQSVNTQFEKK

-159 VVSSGYENGRLV
+159 VVSNGYENGRLV
-171 TQSIKAPLPW
+171 TKSIKEPLPW
-181 AHDLLPQQHL
+181 AHDILPQQHL

-196 MNMMAFKEDWALVFN
+196 TSMMAFKEDWALVFN

-217 RPNFHY
+217 RPDYHY
-223 FALYN
+223 FGLYN
-228 KYCGKL
+228 KYSGKL
-234 RIFYYITQE
+234 RIFYYITKE
-243 NMPESD
+243 NMPVSD

-261 SLAEHVSAQ
+261 SLAEHTSAQ
-270 FALPYNVAPTENF
+270 FALPYKVTPTENF
-283 KSLANVFMT
+283 KSLANVVMT
-292 TAKTDSWKQGTAGKV
+292 TAKTDSWKQGTTGKV
-307 IPAVGWWAFD
+307 IPAVGWWAFE
-317 VDLSLMRP
+317 VDLSTLRP
-325 HDFFARELTKSL
+325 HDFFAKNLNKSL

-360 GKLDGKMNLEAL
+360 GKLAGKMNLKAL
-372 EKTFSSLSAGGKA
+372 EKTFASLSAGGAA
-385 GTVFGDFFGSA
+385 GAVFGDFFGSG
-396 GGLLMNTYFLK
+396 GGLLMNTYFMK
-407 TTAGGENAN
+407 AITGNTETTGGAW
-416 GGWACLAGCV
+416 GCAIGCV
-426 ISLAGKYLNDFAR
+426 LSFVGKILDDFA
-439 DENPPKPDENFGKF
+439 DDKESPDYDENFGKF
-453 DADIN
+453 DADIK

-467 SGVISGERSTT
+467 AGVISGERSTS

-484 SSGYLKQKD
+484 SSGYFKQKD

-503 GVCNIDYTPVIYV
+503 GVCNIDNSPVIYV

-530 SKSKAFNL
+530 SKEKAFNL
-538 ENDETKPV
+538 EEDETQPV

-556 LPGLRLISFLDPT
+556 QPGLRLISFLDPT
-569 SIGGIR
+569 SIGGIQ
-575 LNTALYPE
+575 LNTDLYPE
-583 GLENVNVNISYG
+583 GLDYVNVGISYG

-604 TNAFRSAI
+604 TNAFRTAI

-622 CSKSEFSTQNNT
+622 CSKSEFSTQDNEE
-634 QFKTFKYPRTSIIF
+634 FKMFKYPRTDPIF
-648 QDIKPDEAVFADVVA
+648 KDIKTDDEVFADVVA

-684 YYTKQSITPDEV
+684 YYTKQFVTPEEV
-696 DNVQYVSDPEIFVPF
+696 DEVQYVSDPEIFVPF
-711 SIEKKCLYDPIVPD
+711 SVEKKCLYDPIVPD
-725 FVVTVQITAKVSAGE
+725 FVVTVQITAKVPAGE
-740 GYYVTHTLRFVPQ
+740 AFSVTNTLRFVPK

-765 AREANSRRPF
+765 ASEANSRRASM
-775 LTGPAGVTVNYSTMD
+775 TGPSGVTVNYTTMD

-802 VKE
+802 VK

>member
-1 MLDIKI
+1 MNK
-7 IIAVKHIYIV
+7 IYI
-17 LLSAI
+17 LLVSAI

-33 QNEFI
+33 QHEPI
-38 DNGTYNFSLSVLND
+38 DNGIYNFSLSVLND
-52 DYTEVIPIKGVKAS
+52 DYTEVIPIKGVKVS

-75 SWVRD
+75 SWVKD
-80 VYLTGGVENG
+80 VYLTGGMDNG
-90 HLLLGIDVKADP
+90 NLLLGIDVKADP

-107 REAAITLNMT
+107 REASITLSMT
-117 NGSTVELKLVQWPT
+117 NGSTVELELVQWPT
-131 FTDGTN
+131 LTGGTN
-137 DVLQSTNTQFEKK
+137 TVLQSVNTQFENK
-150 WYDVQEIEL
+150 WYEAKEIAL
-159 VVSSGYENGRLV
+159 VTGSGYENGIP
-171 TQSIKAPLPW
+171 SIKTITVALPW

-191 PEETL
+191 PLETL
-196 MNMMAFKEDWALVFN
+196 TNMMAFKEDWSLVFN
-211 LTGIKS
+211 LTGIMS
-217 RPNFHY
+217 RPNFNY
-223 FALYN
+223 FGLYN
-228 KYCGKL
+228 KYSGKL
-234 RIFYYITQE
+234 RIFYYITPE

-261 SLAEHVSAQ
+261 SLAEHSSAQ
-270 FALPYNVAPTENF
+270 FALPYRVAPTENY

-325 HDFFARELTKSL
+325 HDFFAKDLTKSL
-337 QVSLKL
+337 QVSLKV
-343 FNQDNVWLDS
+343 FNQNNVWLDS

-360 GKLDGKMNLEAL
+360 GKLDGKMNLQAL
-372 EKTFSSLSAGGKA
+372 EKTFSSLSSGGEA
-385 GTVFGDFFGSA
+385 AAVFGDVFGSV

-407 TTAGGENAN
+407 TAAKGENAR
-416 GGWACLAGCV
+416 GGWACIAGCA
-426 ISLAGKYLNDFAR
+426 ISIAGKILDDFAR
-439 DENPPKPDENFGKF
+439 DKEDPDFDENFGKF

-467 SGVISGERSTT
+467 AGVISGERSTK

-503 GVCNIDYTPVIYV
+503 GVCNIDDTPVIYV

-583 GLENVNVNISYG
+583 GIDYVNVSISYG

-612 GLEKLPYWTL
+612 GLEKLPCWTL
-622 CSKSEFSTQNNT
+622 CSKSEFSTQYNP
-634 QFKTFKYPRTSIIF
+634 QFKTFKYPRTSNIF
-648 QDIKPDEAVFADVVA
+648 KDIQTDEDVIADVVA

-684 YYTKQSITPDEV
+684 YYTKQSVTPDEV
-696 DNVQYVSDPEIFVPF
+696 DEVQYVSDPEIFVPF
-711 SIEKKCLYDPIVPD
+711 SVEKKCLYDPIVPD
-725 FVVTVQITAKVSAGE
+725 FVVTVQITTKVSAGK
-740 GYYVTHTLRFVPQ
+740 GYSVTNTLRFVPK
-753 IVLISYKDIDRI
+753 IVLISYKDIDSI
-765 AREANSRRPF
+765 ASQANSRRASM
-775 LTGPAGVTVNYSTMD
+775 TGPSGVTVDYTTMD

>member
-1 MLDIKI
+1 M
-7 IIAVKHIYIV
+7 KHLYFV

-33 QNEFI
+33 QNNPI
-38 DNGTYNFSLSVLND
+38 DSGIYSFSLSVLND
-52 DYTEVIPIKGVKAS
+52 DYTEVIPIRGVQAS
-66 QVASKSNLP
+66 QVVSKNNLP
-75 SWVRD
+75 SWVSD

-90 HLLLGIDVKADP
+90 NLLLGIDVKGDP
-102 AMEDR
+102 TMEDR

-117 NGSTVELKLVQWPT
+117 NGSTVELELIQWPSLT
-131 FTDGTN
+131 GGDN
-137 DVLQSTNTQFEKK
+137 DVLQSVNTKFEKK

-171 TQSIKAPLPW
+171 TKSIMAPLPW
-181 AHDLLPQQHL
+181 ASDLLPQQHL

-196 MNMMAFKEDWALVFN
+196 MQMMALKEDWALVFN

-217 RPNFHY
+217 RPDYHY
-223 FALYN
+223 FGLYN
-228 KYCGKL
+228 KYSGKL
-234 RIFYYITQE
+234 RVFYYLTQE
-243 NMPESD
+243 NLPASD

-261 SLAEHVSAQ
+261 SLAEHTSSQ
-270 FALPYNVAPTENF
+270 FALPYKVPATENF
-283 KSLANVFMT
+283 KSTANVLMT
-292 TAKTDSWKQGTAGKV
+292 TAKTNSWKQGTAGKV
-307 IPAVGWWAFD
+307 IPAVGWWAFE
-317 VDLSLMRP
+317 VDLSTMRP
-325 HDFFARELTKSL
+325 HDFFAKELNKSL
-337 QVSLKL
+337 QLSLKL

-360 GKLDGKMNLEAL
+360 GKLAGKLNLQAL
-372 EKTFSSLSAGGKA
+372 EKTFSSLSPDGVAGA
-385 GTVFGDFFGSA
+385 VFGDFFGSG
-396 GGLLMNTYFLK
+396 GGLLMNTYFMK
-407 TTAGGENAN
+407 AITGRSETTGGAV
-416 GGWACLAGCV
+416 GCAIGCAV
-426 ISLAGKYLNDFAR
+426 SFVGKLLDDFALDK
-439 DENPPKPDENFGKF
+439 DEPDYDEDFGKF

-467 SGVISGERSTT
+467 SGIISGERSTR

-484 SSGYLKQKD
+484 SSGYFKQKD

-503 GVCNIDYTPVIYV
+503 GVCNIDYTPIIYV

-530 SKSKAFNL
+530 SKEKAFNL
-538 ENDETKPV
+538 EDDETKPV

-556 LPGLRLISFLDPT
+556 QPGLRLISFLDPT
-569 SIGGIR
+569 SIGGIQ
-575 LNTALYPE
+575 LNMDLYPE
-583 GLENVNVNISYG
+583 GLDCVNVGISYG

-604 TNAFRSAI
+604 TNAFRTAI

-622 CSKSEFSTQNNT
+622 CSKSAFSTQNNEE
-634 QFKTFKYPRTSIIF
+634 FKTFKYPRTDEIF
-648 QDIKPDEAVFADVVA
+648 KDIGTDEAVFANVVA

-684 YYTKQSITPDEV
+684 YYTKQFVTPEEV
-696 DNVQYVSDPEIFVPF
+696 DEVQYVSDPEIFVPF
-711 SIEKKCLYDPIVPD
+711 DVEKQCLYDPIVPD
-725 FVVTVQITAKVSAGE
+725 FVVTVQVTAKVPAVESFS
-740 GYYVTHTLRFVPQ
+740 VTNTLRFVPK

-765 AREANSRRPF
+765 ASEANSRRASM
-775 LTGPAGVTVNYSTMD
+775 TGPAGVTVNYITMD

-802 VKE
+802 VK

>member
-1 MLDIKI
+1 M
-7 IIAVKHIYIV
+7 KHIYFV

-22 LVPLFS
+22 LVSLFS

-33 QNEFI
+33 QNEPI
-38 DNGTYNFSLSVLND
+38 DNGTYNYSLSVLND

-75 SWVRD
+75 SWVKD
-80 VYLTGGVENG
+80 VYLTGEVENG
-90 HLLLGIDVKADP
+90 NLLLGIDVKGDP
-102 AMEDR
+102 TLEDR
-107 REAAITLNMT
+107 REAAITLSMSNR
-117 NGSTVELKLVQWPT
+117 STVELKLVQWPT
-131 FTDGTN
+131 LTDGTN
-137 DVLQSTNTQFEKK
+137 AVLQSTNTQFEKK
-150 WYDVQEIEL
+150 WYDAKEIDL
-159 VVSSGYENGRLV
+159 VVGSGYENGIPN
-171 TQSIKAPLPW
+171 IKTITVALPW

-191 PEETL
+191 PEKTL
-196 MNMMAFKEDWALVFN
+196 MEMMAFKEDWSLVFN
-211 LTGIKS
+211 LTGILS
-217 RPNFHY
+217 RPDYHY
-223 FALYN
+223 FGLYN
-228 KYCGKL
+228 RYSGKL

-243 NMPESD
+243 NMPASD
-249 ANDHMWVAAFDK
+249 ANDHMWVAAFDN
-261 SLAEHVSAQ
+261 SLAEHLSAQ
-270 FALPYNVAPTENF
+270 FALPYNVTPTDKY
-283 KSLANVFMT
+283 KSLANVVMT
-292 TAKTDSWKQGTAGKV
+292 TARTESWKQGTTGKV

-317 VDLSLMRP
+317 VDMSTMRP
-325 HDFFARELTKSL
+325 HNFFAKDLTKSL

-343 FNQDNVWLDS
+343 FNQNNVWLDS

-372 EKTFSSLSAGGKA
+372 EKTFSSLSSGGKA
-385 GTVFGDFFGSA
+385 GAVFGDIFGSA
-396 GGLLMNTYFLK
+396 SGLMMNTYFLK
-407 TTAGGENAN
+407 ACTGRLETPGGAVTC
-416 GGWACLAGCV
+416 AIGCAL
-426 ISLAGKYLNDFAR
+426 SLAGKLLDDFA
-439 DENPPKPDENFGKF
+439 DDKESPDYDENFGKF

-484 SSGYLKQKD
+484 SSGYIKQKD
-493 ADGKDTYLGS
+493 ADGKDTFIGS

-538 ENDETKPV
+538 DDDDTKPV

-556 LPGLRLISFLDPT
+556 LPALRLISFLDPT

-604 TNAFRSAI
+604 TNAFRRAI
-612 GLEKLPYWTL
+612 GLEELPYWTL
-622 CSKSEFSTQNNT
+622 CTQSNFSTQDNT
-634 QFKTFKYPRTSIIF
+634 EFKTFKYPRTSDIF
-648 QDIKPDEAVFADVVA
+648 KDISTDDAVFADVVA

-684 YYTKQSITPDEV
+684 YYTRELATPEEV

-711 SIEKKCLYDPIVPD
+711 SVENKCLYDPIVPD
-725 FVVTVQITAKVSAGE
+725 FVVTVQITANVSTGE
-740 GYYVTHTLRFVPQ
+740 GYFITNTLRFVPK

-765 AREANSRRPF
+765 ASEANSRRASM
-775 LTGPAGVTVNYSTMD
+775 TGPEGVTVNYSTMN

-802 VKE
+802 VK

>member
-1 MLDIKI
+1 MKNINI
-7 IIAVKHIYIV
+7 I

-28 ACQKE
+28 ACEKE
-33 QNEFI
+33 PDKNL
-38 DNGTYNFSLSVLND
+38 DNGTYKFSMSVLND
-52 DYTEVIPIKGVKAS
+52 DYTEVIPIKGVKVS

-75 SWVRD
+75 FWVSD

-90 HLLLGIDVKADP
+90 NLLLGIDVKGDP
-102 AMEDR
+102 TMEDR
-107 REAAITLNMT
+107 REAAITLSMT
-117 NGSTVELKLVQWPT
+117 NGSTVELELVQWPT
-131 FTDGTN
+131 LTGGTN
-137 DVLQSTNTQFEKK
+137 DVLQSANTQFEKK
-150 WYDVQEIEL
+150 WYDAQKIEL

-171 TQSIKAPLPW
+171 TKSINEPLPW

-196 MNMMAFKEDWALVFN
+196 MEMMAYKEDWALVFN

-217 RPNFHY
+217 RPDYHY
-223 FALYN
+223 FGLYN
-228 KYCGKL
+228 KYSGKL
-234 RIFYYITQE
+234 RIFYFITKE
-243 NMPESD
+243 NMPASD

-261 SLAEHVSAQ
+261 SLAEHASAQ
-270 FALPYNVAPTENF
+270 FALPYNVTPTDKY
-283 KSLANVFMT
+283 KSLANVVMA
-292 TAKTDSWKQGTAGKV
+292 TARTDSWKQGTAGKV

-317 VDLSLMRP
+317 VDLSTMRP
-325 HDFFARELTKSL
+325 HDFFAKDLAKSL

-360 GKLDGKMNLEAL
+360 GKLDGKMNLRAL
-372 EKTFSSLSAGGKA
+372 EKTFTSLTKDGQVATGFVNGLE
-385 GTVFGDFFGSA
+385 GV
-396 GGLLMNTYFLK
+396 GGLLTNTYFMK
-407 TTAGGENAN
+407 TIFTDNL
-416 GGWACLAGCV
+416 GWGTGICAFGALV
-426 ISLAGKYLNDFAR
+426 SLAGKFIDDYAT
-439 DENPPKPDENFGKF
+439 ETAPSSPDEHFGKF

-467 SGVISGERSTT
+467 SGEIIGERSTT

-484 SSGYLKQKD
+484 SSGYFKQKD
-493 ADGKDTYLGS
+493 ADGKDTFIGS
-503 GVCNIDYTPVIYV
+503 GVCNINDSPVIYV

-530 SKSKAFNL
+530 SKEKAFNL
-538 ENDETKPV
+538 DDDDTKPV

-569 SIGGIR
+569 SIGGIQ
-575 LNTALYPE
+575 LNTDLYPE
-583 GLENVNVNISYG
+583 GLENVIVCISYG

-604 TNAFRSAI
+604 TNAFRRAI
-612 GLEKLPYWTL
+612 GLEELPHWTL
-622 CSKSEFSTQNNT
+622 CAQSNFSTQNNT
-634 QFKTFKYPRTSIIF
+634 EFKTFKYPRTSDIF
-648 QDIKPDEAVFADVVA
+648 KDIKTDDKVFADVVA

-684 YYTKQSITPDEV
+684 YYTRELATPEEV
-696 DNVQYVSDPEIFVPF
+696 DNVQFVSDPEIFVPF
-711 SIEKKCLYDPIVPD
+711 SVEKQCLYDPIVPD
-725 FVVTVQITAKVSAGE
+725 FVVTVQITAKVTTGE
-740 GYYVTHTLRFVPQ
+740 GYYITNNMRFVPK

-765 AREANSRRPF
+765 ASEANSRRASM
-775 LTGPAGVTVNYSTMD
+775 TGPAGVTVYYNTMD